1 MNNEISPQN
10 KILKLLNI
18 KRLQMYLMF
27 IMLIIIYYGFD
38 LVEMI
43 YLF

>member
-1 MNNEISPQN
+1 MNNEISPQS

-27 IMLIIIYYGFD
+27 IMLIMIYYGFD

>member
-27 IMLIIIYYGFD
+27 IMLIMIYYGFD